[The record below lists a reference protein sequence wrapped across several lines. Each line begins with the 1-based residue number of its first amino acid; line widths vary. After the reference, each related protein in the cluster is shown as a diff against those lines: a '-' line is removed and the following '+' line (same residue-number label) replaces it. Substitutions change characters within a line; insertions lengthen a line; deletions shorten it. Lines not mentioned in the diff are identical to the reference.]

1 MDGAQKALGNLTRKA
16 NEHIINVVIMSSL
29 SPEKQE
35 AQSGCL
41 RELMLLFLL
50 LIISV
55 TQEAAKAELIVE
67 NMKLIHLGKVLRDEQ
82 KLEECNL
89 KPTNF
94 LICMITK
101 AKKAAA
107 QVSVAAVVA
116 DVTPPNAINA
126 KSTSAVAATANWT
139 TPTGSFGTN

>member
-55 TQEAAKAELIVE
+55 T
-67 NMKLIHLGKVLRDEQ
+67 
-82 KLEECNL
+82 
-89 KPTNF
+89 
-94 LICMITK
+94 
-101 AKKAAA
+101 
-107 QVSVAAVVA
+107 
-116 DVTPPNAINA
+116 
-126 KSTSAVAATANWT
+126 
-139 TPTGSFGTN
+139 